1 MAQDNT
7 TALDSLLAD
16 WRQQAATAGYRR
28 ERDKGTA
35 FENLCIAYLQNDPI
49 QARQYEQ
56 PMLYSDWAQAP
67 ERRDDRVAEPL
78 GFYAEPERSAQDLGI
93 DLVAKLRDEEGWCA
107 IQCKFH
113 ATGSRIAKKEIDS
126 FLAASGHRDFRQRL
140 IIDTTGREWSS
151 QAEQMLRNQAVPV
164 RRIGLQELQASSI
177 RWQDFA
183 TSGKVRVAE
192 QRKLLPHQRKAMEA
206 VTDGLANPGSR
217 GKMIMAC
224 GTGKTLTSLRIAEQ
238 LAGTG
243 GRVLYLVPSLALMA
257 QTVREWARDANIP
270 LRSFAVCSDSQVGKR
285 RRRNDDLID
294 MDALDLAFPA
304 TTDADRL
311 AAVAAPPAPDALT
324 VVFATYQSSPVIEE
338 AQKVHGVPAFDL
350 VICDEAHRT
359 AGALIEGEDTSHFV
373 RIHQDE
379 HIRCDRRLY
388 MTATPKVYASSARTR
403 AGELAAA
410 LCSMEDERFYGPLLY
425 GLTFGAAVEQGL
437 LTDYKVI
444 VLTVPEDA
452 AARAIQRSL
461 AEDGELKL
469 DDGAKLLGCWRALAK
484 VDTDQFPENDREGMR
499 RAIAFCRDIKSSQQV
514 ERLFAQVTEEYR
526 EHEGAGLTEY
536 PVAAQHVD
544 GTFNAIKRSVALN
557 WLDEADAN
565 GGCRVLTNARC
576 LSEGVDVPA
585 LDAILFMHPRKSQI
599 DVVQAV
605 GRVMRKAP
613 DKRMGYI
620 VLPVVIPSGTPPETA
635 LNDNKAFEVVWQTLN
650 AIRSHDE
657 RFEGMI
663 NRIELG
669 EPGDRIGLITL
680 ADWEPAATQVGDRP
694 GIGRGAARDP
704 DATRIQP
711 ENPQPSLFDGLPEA
725 IRAKIVEKCGDRK
738 YWDEW
743 AGDVADIAR
752 RHIERI
758 TAIVKSGDAER
769 EIFQDFVTE
778 LRDDLNE
785 GITDDDAIEML
796 AQHSVTGPVFDALFG
811 ETEFVSRNP
820 VSHGIQLVLDV
831 LRPSNIDAEAANL
844 DEFYASVRRRV
855 AGAAT
860 DEAKQRIVVELY
872 DKFFRNAFPSMTQRL
887 GIVYTPVEIVDFII
901 RSVNDVLEDE
911 FGTTLG
917 SKGVHILDPFTGTGT
932 FVTRLLQSGLI
943 EPEDLSRKYA
953 HEIHANEIVLLAYYI
968 AAVNIETAYHELTG
982 GDYTPCK
989 GICLADTFEMQEGD
1003 DLLAQIMPDNSG
1015 RRTRQK
1021 ETDIRVI
1028 FGNPPWSAKQG
1039 SANDNAANQEYSG
1052 LDGRIR
1058 DSYARHSSAA
1068 NLNILYDSYIRAIRW
1083 ASDRIG
1089 DSGVI
1094 GFVTNAG
1101 WIDGNAMDGMR
1112 KCLTEEF
1119 SSLYV
1124 FHLRGNQR
1132 TQGERS
1138 RQEGGKVFGSGSRAP
1153 VAITIF
1159 VKNPKATE
1167 YGRILFRDIGDYL
1180 DREAKL
1186 EAVQQF
1192 GSILG
1197 ITGDD
1202 GWNQITPD
1210 AKHDWLDQR
1219 DTDFDRFLMIGSKEK
1234 QYELNERV
1242 FLNYSRGVATTRDA
1256 WCCNFSAR
1264 ILEAN
1269 IRSMISFYNSE
1280 VERFQS
1286 GKLGNDK
1293 NTINRFI
1300 NSNPGKISWSEGLK
1314 ADLGRGKLLE
1324 FDEGWIV
1331 PSIYRPF
1338 TRQWLHFSRRLN
1350 ERVYQMP
1357 QIFPH
1362 ADAENRLIC
1371 VTGIGAKAGFS
1382 VMMVAIVPDLNLLA
1396 AGAQCFPLHL
1406 YEKPDSDDGL
1416 FGQQPD
1422 ATDAHGYTRRD
1433 AITDDALAKFRDAY
1447 GDTVSKLDI
1456 FHYIYGLLHVPA
1468 YRQRFANNLSKELPR
1483 IPLTAD
1489 PDHFTALVAAGRE
1502 LGDLHVGFDRV
1513 DPWPL
1518 EFANGSWDAPSETDP
1533 TTYFRV
1539 QKMKIGGTQK
1549 EPDLTT
1555 IIYNSNITVT
1565 GIPAAA
1571 WDYEVNGKPAL
1582 KWVME
1587 RQAVSTDKASG
1598 IVNDANHYATETVG
1612 DPSYPLKLLACVIR
1626 VSMETNRIVEG
1637 LPEPEW
1643 IEEGTE
1649 KATTNEKQENGGN
1662 R

>member
-1 MAQDNT
+1 MTQDNT
-7 TALDSLLAD
+7 TALDDLLAD
-16 WRQQAATAGYRR
+16 WRQQAATAEFRR
-28 ERDKGTA
+28 ERDKGTT
-35 FENLCIAYLQNDPI
+35 FENLCIAYLQHDPI
-49 QARQYEQ
+49 QARQYER
-56 PMLYSDWAQAP
+56 PMSYSDWAQVP
-67 ERRDDRVAEPL
+67 ERRNDRVAEPL

-113 ATGSRIAKKEIDS
+113 ATGSRIAKADIDS
-126 FLAASGHRDFRQRL
+126 FLAASGHKDFRQRL
-140 IIDTTGREWSS
+140 IIDTTGREWNS
-151 QAEQMLRNQAVPV
+151 QAEEMLRNQAVPV
-164 RRIGLQELQASSI
+164 RRIGLQELQASPI

-183 TSGKVRVAE
+183 TSSEIHLAAKRT
-192 QRKLLPHQRKAMEA
+192 LFPHQRKAFKA
-206 VTDGLANPGSR
+206 VTDGLAALGSR

-243 GRVLYLVPSLALMA
+243 GRVLYLVPSLTLMA
-257 QTVREWARDANIP
+257 QTVREWAQDANIP

-285 RRRNDDLID
+285 RRRRDDLID

-304 TTDADRL
+304 NTDAVRL
-311 AAVAAPPAPDALT
+311 ATVAAPPSPDDLT
-324 VVFATYQSSPVIEE
+324 VVFATYQSSLVIEE
-338 AQKVHGVPAFDL
+338 AQKVHGLPDFDL

-359 AGALIEGEDTSHFV
+359 AGALIEGEDPSHFV
-373 RIHQDE
+373 RIHRDE

-388 MTATPKVYASSARTR
+388 MTATQKIYAASARTR
-403 AGELAAA
+403 AGKLAAA
-410 LCSMEDERFYGPLLY
+410 LCSMEDEPIYGPLLY
-425 GLTFGAAVEQGL
+425 ELTFGAAVEQSL
-437 LTDYKVI
+437 LADYKVI
-444 VLTVPEDA
+444 VLTVPEGA
-452 AARAIQRSL
+452 AAQAIQRSL

-484 VDTDQFPENDREGMR
+484 VDDDQFPENDREGMR

-514 ERLFAQVTEEYR
+514 ERLFAQVAEEYR
-526 EHEGAGLTEY
+526 EHEGASLTEY
-536 PVAAQHVD
+536 PVSAQHVD
-544 GTFNAIKRSVALN
+544 GTFNATKRSAALH
-557 WLDEADAN
+557 WLEEADR
-565 GGCRVLTNARC
+565 GCRVLTNARC
-576 LSEGVDVPA
+576 LSEGVDVPS

-613 DKRMGYI
+613 GKQIGYV
-620 VLPVVIPSGTPPETA
+620 VLPVVIPSGIPPEAA

-663 NRIELG
+663 NRIKLG

-680 ADWEPAATQVGDRP
+680 ADWKPAATQTTERP
-694 GIGRGAARDP
+694 GIGKGAARDP
-704 DATRIQP
+704 DATRTRPEDLQP
-711 ENPQPSLFDGLPEA
+711 TLFDGLPEA

-758 TAIVKSGDAER
+758 TALVESGDAER
-769 EIFQDFVTE
+769 EIFQEFVTE

-785 GITDDDAIEML
+785 GITDADAIEML

-820 VSHGIQLVLDV
+820 VSQGIQTVLDV
-831 LRPSNIDAEAANL
+831 LRPANIDAEAANL
-844 DEFYASVRRRV
+844 DEFYDSVRRRV
-855 AGAAT
+855 EGAAT
-860 DEAKQRIVVELY
+860 DEAKQKIVVELY
-872 DKFFRNAFPSMTQRL
+872 DKFFRNAFPNMTQRL

-917 SKGVHILDPFTGTGT
+917 SEDVHILDPFTGTGT

-943 EPEDLSRKYA
+943 APEDLPRKYA
-953 HEIHANEIVLLAYYI
+953 NEIHANEIVLLAYYI
-968 AAVNIETAYHELTG
+968 AAVNIETAYHEITG
-982 GDYTPCK
+982 GDYKPFK
-989 GICLADTFEMQEGD
+989 GICLTDTFEMQEGD

-1028 FGNPPWSAKQG
+1028 VGNPPWSAKQK
-1039 SANDNAANQEYSG
+1039 SENDNAANLSYPG
-1052 LDGRIR
+1052 LDARISG
-1058 DSYARHSSAA
+1058 SYARNSSATL
-1068 NLNILYDSYIRAIRW
+1068 LNSLYDSYIRAVRW

-1089 DSGVI
+1089 TSGVI

-1112 KCLTEEF
+1112 KCLAEEF

-1132 TQGERS
+1132 TQGEQS
-1138 RQEGGKVFGSGSRAP
+1138 RREGGKVFGSGSRAP

-1159 VKNPKATE
+1159 VKNPEATE
-1167 YGRILFRDIGDYL
+1167 HGRILFRDIGDYL

-1186 EAVQQF
+1186 GAVRQF
-1192 GSILG
+1192 GSIRG
-1197 ITGDD
+1197 ITETE
-1202 GWNQITPD
+1202 GWTRIKPD

-1219 DTDFDRFLMIGSKEK
+1219 DPKFDQFLVIGSKKKADQTEAR
-1234 QYELNERV
+1234 LFR
-1242 FLNYSRGVATTRDA
+1242 NYSNGVVTSRDA
-1256 WCCNFSAR
+1256 WCCNFSR
-1264 ILEAN
+1264 DNLERNVRA
-1269 IRSMISFYNSE
+1269 MISFYNSE
-1280 VERFQS
+1280 VERFRSEKPGS
-1286 GKLGNDK
+1286 GKDV
-1293 NTINRFI
+1293 INRFI
-1300 NSNPGKISWSEGLK
+1300 NNDPKKISWTGNLK
-1314 ADLGRGKLLE
+1314 ADLSRGKLLE
-1324 FDEGWIV
+1324 FGEGRIT

-1362 ADAENRLIC
+1362 ADAKNRLIC
-1371 VTGIGAKAGFS
+1371 MTGMGASASFS
-1382 VMMVAIVPDLNLLA
+1382 VLMVDEIPDYNMLE

-1406 YEKPDSDDGL
+1406 YEKPDSDNSL
-1416 FGQQPD
+1416 FGPPSGS
-1422 ATDAHGYTRRD
+1422 TDAHGYTRRD
-1433 AITDDALAKFRDAY
+1433 SITDDALAKFRAAY
-1447 GDTVSKLDI
+1447 GNTISKRDI
-1456 FHYIYGLLHVPA
+1456 FHYIYGLLHVPS
-1468 YRQRFANNLSKELPR
+1468 YCLGFANNLSKELPH
-1483 IPLTAD
+1483 IPLAAD
-1489 PDHFTALVAAGRE
+1489 PDHFTTLVAAGHE

-1518 EFANGSWDAPSETDP
+1518 EFANGSWDAPAGSDP
-1533 TTYFRV
+1533 ATYFRV
-1539 QKMKIGGTQK
+1539 QKMKLGGTQK
-1549 EPDLTT
+1549 EPDRTT
-1555 IIYNSNITVT
+1555 LIYNSNITVT
-1565 GIPAAA
+1565 GIPADA

-1582 KWVME
+1582 KWVMD
-1587 RQAVSTDKASG
+1587 RQAVSTHRDSG
-1598 IVNDANHYATETVG
+1598 IVNDANHYATETIG

-1637 LPEPEW
+1637 LPEPKW
-1643 IEEGTE
+1643 IE
-1649 KATTNEKQENGGN
+1649 
-1662 R
+1662 

>member
-1 MAQDNT
+1 MTQDNT
-7 TALDSLLAD
+7 TVLDDLLTG

-78 GFYAEPERSAQDLGI
+78 GFYAEPDWSAQDLGI

-113 ATGSRIAKKEIDS
+113 ATGSSIAKKEIDS

-140 IIDTTGREWSS
+140 IIDTTGREWSTP
-151 QAEQMLRNQAVPV
+151 AEKMLRNQAVPV
-164 RRIGLQELQASSI
+164 RRIGLQELQASPI

-183 TSGKVRVAE
+183 TSGEVRVAE
-192 QRKLLPHQRKAMEA
+192 QRKLLPHQRKAMGA
-206 VTDGLANPGSR
+206 VTSGLAEPGSR

-257 QTVREWARDANIP
+257 QTVREWARDAKVP

-304 TTDADRL
+304 TTDAVRL

-338 AQKVHGVPAFDL
+338 AQKEHGVPAFDL
-350 VICDEAHRT
+350 AICDEAHRT
-359 AGALIEGEDTSHFV
+359 AGALIEGEDRSHFV

-379 HIRCDRRLY
+379 HIHCDRRLY
-388 MTATPKVYASSARTR
+388 MTATPKVYAASARTR

-410 LCSMEDERFYGPLLY
+410 LCSMEDEHIYGPMFYELS
-425 GLTFGAAVEQGL
+425 FGAAVDQGL

-484 VDTDQFPENDREGMR
+484 VDTDQFPENDRAGMR
-499 RAIAFCRDIKSSQQV
+499 RAISFCRDIKSSQQV
-514 ERLFAQVTEEYR
+514 ERLLARVAEEYR
-526 EHEGAGLTEY
+526 EQEGTHLAEY

-544 GTFNAIKRSVALN
+544 GTFNAIRRSAALN
-557 WLDEADAN
+557 WLDEDEAN

-613 DKRMGYI
+613 DKQMGYV
-620 VLPVVIPSGTPPETA
+620 VLPVVIPSGVAPEAA
-635 LNDNKAFEVVWQTLN
+635 LNDNKTFEVVWQTLN

-680 ADWEPAATQVGDRP
+680 ADWGPAATQAGDRP
-694 GIGRGAARDP
+694 DIGSGAARDP
-704 DATRIQP
+704 DATRTRPEDFQP
-711 ENPQPSLFDGLPEA
+711 NLFDGLPEA
-725 IRAKIVEKCGDRK
+725 IRAKIVDKCGDRK

-758 TAIVKSGDAER
+758 KALVESGDAER
-769 EIFQDFVTE
+769 EIFQEFVTE

-796 AQHSVTGPVFDALFG
+796 AQHLVTGPVFDALFG
-811 ETEFVSRNP
+811 ETKFVSRNP
-820 VSHGIQLVLDV
+820 VSQGIQDVLDV
-831 LRPSNIDAEAANL
+831 LRPANIDAEAANL

-860 DEAKQRIVVELY
+860 DEAKQKIVVELY

-917 SKGVHILDPFTGTGT
+917 SEGVHILDPFTGTGT

-943 EPEDLSRKYA
+943 APEDLPRKYA
-953 HEIHANEIVLLAYYI
+953 NEIHANEIVLLAYYI
-968 AAVNIETAYHELTG
+968 AAVNIETAYHEITG
-982 GDYTPCK
+982 GDYKPFE
-989 GICLADTFEMQEGD
+989 GICLTDTFEMQEGD

-1028 FGNPPWSAKQG
+1028 VGNPPWSAGQR
-1039 SANDNAANQEYSG
+1039 SANDNAANQKYPG
-1052 LDGRIR
+1052 VDARIGE
-1058 DSYARHSSAA
+1058 SYARHSSATNKNA
-1068 NLNILYDSYIRAIRW
+1068 LYDSYIRAIRW
-1083 ASDRIG
+1083 ASDRVG
-1089 DSGVI
+1089 TSGVI
-1094 GFVTNAG
+1094 GFVTGSA
-1101 WIDGNAMDGMR
+1101 WLERVVADGMR
-1112 KCLTEEF
+1112 KCLSEEF
-1119 SSLYV
+1119 SNLYV
-1124 FHLRGNQR
+1124 FHLRGDIRKNML
-1132 TQGERS
+1132 S
-1138 RQEGGKVFGSGSRAP
+1138 GGKAGEGENVFGQGSMTGCA
-1153 VAITIF
+1153 VTIF
-1159 VKNPKATE
+1159 VKNPEAKE
-1167 YGRILFRDIGDYL
+1167 HGCILFRDIGNDLITEEKL
-1180 DREAKL
+1180 DTIRK
-1186 EAVQQF
+1186 F
-1192 GSILG
+1192 GSTHG
-1197 ITGDD
+1197 ITKAN
-1202 GWNQITPD
+1202 GWTRIVPD
-1210 AKHDWLDQR
+1210 AKHDWLSQG
-1219 DTDFDRFLMIGSKEK
+1219 DTEFDRFMMSGSKEK

-1242 FLNYSRGVATTRDA
+1242 FLNYSRGIATNRDA
-1256 WCCNFSAR
+1256 WCFNFSSSA
-1264 ILEAN
+1264 LETN
-1269 IRSMISFYNSE
+1269 VQSMINFYNSE
-1280 VERFQS
+1280 VERFQDEKPGS
-1286 GKLGNDK
+1286 DK
-1293 NTINRFI
+1293 DTINQFV
-1300 NSNPGKISWSEGLK
+1300 NNDPKKFSWTVNLK
-1314 ADLGRGKLLE
+1314 TDLGREELLD
-1324 FDEGWIV
+1324 FVEGRSA
-1331 PSIYRPF
+1331 PAMYRPF
-1338 TRQWLHFSRRLN
+1338 TRQRLYFSRRLN

-1357 QIFPH
+1357 KIFPYT
-1362 ADAENRLIC
+1362 DVKNRLIC
-1371 VTGIGAKAGFS
+1371 VTGVGARAGFS
-1382 VMMVAIVPDLNLLA
+1382 VMMVDAIPSIDMVEK
-1396 AGAQCFPLHL
+1396 AQCFPFYL
-1406 YEKPDSDDGL
+1406 YEKPTNSDDDL

-1422 ATDAHGYTRRD
+1422 TTDAHGYTRRD
-1433 AITDDALAKFRDAY
+1433 AITDDALTKFRAAY
-1447 GDTVSKLDI
+1447 GNTVSKHDI

-1483 IPLTAD
+1483 IPLATD

-1518 EFANGSWDAPSETDP
+1518 EFANGSWDAPTAPDP

-1539 QKMKIGGTQK
+1539 QKMKLGGTQK
-1549 EPDLTT
+1549 EPDRTT

-1565 GIPAAA
+1565 GIPDAA

-1598 IVNDANHYATETVG
+1598 IVNDANHYATETIG
-1612 DPSYPLKLLACVIR
+1612 DPSYPLKLLACIIR

-1643 IEEGTE
+1643 IEEGKE
-1649 KATTNEKQENGGN
+1649 DGTTA
-1662 R
+1662 